1 MQIVQFPHPAL
12 RWKSKPIVEI
22 TPELQKIV
30 REMFDLMYAAE
41 GIGLAANQVALP
53 WRVFVIN
60 LTADK
65 TETSEEHVFIN
76 PEIVKRKGTVEAE
89 EGCLSMP
96 KLYGQ
101 VKRSAE
107 IVVEAFDL
115 DGRGFEMTLD
125 DLASRAVQ
133 HELDHLDGVLFTD
146 RMSEAGQR
154 EVAPVLSDFETQFRR
169 QQELGVIAPDPELQ
183 KQLLEIEPKQ

>member
-65 TETSEEHVFIN
+65 AETSEEHVFIN

-169 QQELGVIAPDPELQ
+169 QQELGVIAPDTVLQ
-183 KQLLEIEPKQ
+183 KQLLEIEPKP